1 MLRSQLRR
9 QMVYGMHDIS
19 QEYTVDGIYAWTLV
33 TTMYPSAAWNL
44 FGTYWALFGIQLNTR
59 NMLRSHLAG
68 YSSRM
73 IQWEPSVFYV
83 VQVSRKVRRIFVVEC
98 KKQTPEKSRIFQIL
112 ENSGATTKNDYKKMN
127 SRIFQILENSGKFWS
142 FLALFKP
149 VEGQNFPSNYWR
161 IKRHESLMA
170 HTGPLLHCSLLH

>member
-1 MLRSQLRR
+1 MLLSQLRR
-9 QMVYGMHDIS
+9 QMVSGMHDIS

-73 IQWEPSVFYV
+73 IQWEQSVFYV
-83 VQVSRKVRRIFVVEC
+83 VQVSRKVRRIMVVEC
-98 KKQTPEKSRIFQIL
+98 KKVFPEKSRIFQIPENSGTKTKIDYKHMNSRFFQNL
-112 ENSGATTKNDYKKMN
+112 ENSGN
-127 SRIFQILENSGKFWS
+127 FWN
-142 FLALFKP
+142 FLALFKAF
-149 VEGQNFPSNYWR
+149 EG
-161 IKRHESLMA
+161 
-170 HTGPLLHCSLLH
+170 